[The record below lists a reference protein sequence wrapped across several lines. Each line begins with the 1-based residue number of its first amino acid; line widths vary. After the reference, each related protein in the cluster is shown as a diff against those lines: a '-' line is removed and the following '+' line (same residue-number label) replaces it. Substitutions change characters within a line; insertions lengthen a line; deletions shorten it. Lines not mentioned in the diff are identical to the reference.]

1 MVEFVESCISP
12 VRATRQ
18 AIPVPNKSKVVG
30 LTLAWAISLND
41 KYHSVALCNDMCS
54 KKEKL
59 KLK

>member
-1 MVEFVESCISP
+1 MVDFVEGCISP

-30 LTLAWAISLND
+30 LTLAWPISLND

-54 KKEKL
+54 KKE
-59 KLK
+59 